1 MPLPQQA
8 LTHCLARTSQG
19 DRKAFAEL
27 YQRSSGAI
35 FGMCLQLLGN
45 RDEAQDVLQ
54 DVYVQVWNHAGE
66 YHADRGA
73 PLTWMMSICR
83 YRCLDVLRKRRAEH
97 RHQAIDDELECDAA
111 GPMQQAISD
120 TDNGRLSDC
129 LRDLD
134 ERYRTSIE
142 MAYFRGLSHQQLAL
156 AMDQPLGTAKSWVRR
171 GLEVLRRCLGQ

>member
-1 MPLPQQA
+1 MSQQA
-8 LTHCLARTSQG
+8 LTECLAKTSLG
-19 DRKAFAEL
+19 DRQAFAEL
-27 YQRSSGAI
+27 YQGSSGAI
-35 FGMCLQLLGN
+35 FGMCLHLLGN

-54 DVYVQVWNHAGE
+54 DVFVQVWNHAGE

-83 YRCLDVLRKRRAEH
+83 YRCLDVLRKRRSEH
-97 RHQAIDDELECDAA
+97 RRQTLSDEELTDSD
-111 GPMQQAISD
+111 GPMQQAM
-120 TDNGRLSDC
+120 TETENGRLSDC

-171 GLEVLRRCLGQ
+171 GLDILRRCLGQ